1 MANPFVITVD
11 TTQVDSYFNGLSA
24 RASTPSPAYIAIGE
38 YLTRVADQTF
48 PASRPQTASG
58 GHPIAD

>member
-1 MANPFVITVD
+1 MANPFVVTVD
-11 TTQVDSYFNGLSA
+11 TSQVDSYFSGLSA